1 MGYVPVTGSHVTPS
15 FHWHRWLHPRL
26 KVKEDVSPACFA
38 RLVKA
43 YYQSVYHVTFSFVAF
58 ASGEFFEAME
68 IVDGSC
74 ARFSTADLLY
84 VHCIDSNVQFEYSFS
99 GVASLNLISV
109 LGHVSFPSDLRSRR
123 LVLFL
128 YTKEIRDCLE
138 NKRSPIVC
146 RVKAS
151 CFFEVS
157 QVSVLL
163 FNVFSFSESN
173 MRQMSRCV
181 REPAE
186 FEI

>member
-1 MGYVPVTGSHVTPS
+1 M
-15 FHWHRWLHPRL
+15 
-26 KVKEDVSPACFA
+26 
-38 RLVKA
+38 
-43 YYQSVYHVTFSFVAF
+43 TFSFVAF

-68 IVDGSC
+68 IVDGNC
-74 ARFSTADLLY
+74 VPFSTADLLY

-128 YTKEIRDCLE
+128 YTKEIRDCLA

-146 RVKAS
+146 RVKARS
-151 CFFEVS
+151 FFFIEVR

>member
-1 MGYVPVTGSHVTPS
+1 M
-15 FHWHRWLHPRL
+15 
-26 KVKEDVSPACFA
+26 
-38 RLVKA
+38 
-43 YYQSVYHVTFSFVAF
+43 TFSFVAF
-58 ASGEFFEAME
+58 ASGDFFEAME
-68 IVDGSC
+68 IVDGNC
-74 ARFSTADLLY
+74 APFSTADLLY

-99 GVASLNLISV
+99 GVASLNLINV

-181 REPAE
+181 RELNQLSSKFRFCNFPS
-186 FEI
+186 

>member
-1 MGYVPVTGSHVTPS
+1 M
-15 FHWHRWLHPRL
+15 
-26 KVKEDVSPACFA
+26 
-38 RLVKA
+38 
-43 YYQSVYHVTFSFVAF
+43 TFSFVAI
-58 ASGEFFEAME
+58 ASGEFFEATE
-68 IVDGSC
+68 IVDGNC
-74 ARFSTADLLY
+74 VPFSTADLLLLY
-84 VHCIDSNVQFEYSFS
+84 VHCIDLNVQFEYSFS